1 MHICMDEIRL
11 VLPWLGYVAAFALP
25 WLGWLRS
32 WWHHRRVHP
41 KCVREQVLA
50 ELAALSQKHRLYDGW
65 GGK

>member
-32 WWHHRRVHP
+32 WWHHRRVHA
-41 KCVREQVLA
+41 KCARGRALA
-50 ELAALSQKHRLYDGW
+50 EMADIAQKAGTY
-65 GGK
+65 K